1 MWKEKKESYV
11 LEYCYQNGF
20 VSIPFKFSKSLTL
33 KIVTYTDLE
42 VTGLRT
48 AKLLCNLKGAGKV
61 ALWKIKQDIKAKENY
76 LITDEKYFQDACY
89 NLYLSSHILYIVK
102 MDTKKEIRGNR
113 I

>member
-76 LITDEKYFQDACY
+76 LQDACY

-102 MDTKKEIRGNR
+102 MDTKK
-113 I
+113 